1 METGSAIG
9 RPRLRFS
16 DVALVLFAV
25 AFGCAVFFVAILAVD
40 GYLALG
46 ERRARHSTAALM
58 AVFLLEPVAVFVAVQ
73 ALLIRRRGLTWRD
86 LGIRPA
92 AAGWVVIAVI
102 AGPLSL
108 ALAGALSEL
117 VGPADPS
124 AMIEAYAALLA
135 PEGVTLLR
143 AAGLVAVIGVF
154 VPIAEE
160 VLFRG
165 VLYAWLRQRRGVV
178 ASALI
183 SSAVF
188 AIAHVNAEA
197 ALQIFLIGLV
207 LAYLYERTGSIVPSI
222 VTHATVNVASLA
234 IILAYAE
241 SATAALAP

>member
-9 RPRLRFS
+9 HPGLRFR
-16 DVALVLFAV
+16 DVALVLIAV
-25 AFGCAVFFVAILAVD
+25 GLGCAVFFVAILAVD
-40 GYLALG
+40 SYLAMG
-46 ERRARHSTAALM
+46 EGRARHSTAALM
-58 AVFLLEPVAVFVAVQ
+58 AVFLLEPVAILVAVQ
-73 ALLIRRRGLTWRD
+73 ALLIRRRNLSWRD
-86 LGIRPA
+86 LGLRPA
-92 AAGWVVIAVI
+92 AARWVVIAVV

-108 ALAGALSEL
+108 ALAGALSRL
-117 VGPADPS
+117 VGPADPT

-143 AAGLVAVIGVF
+143 AAGLIAVIGVF
-154 VPIAEE
+154 VPVAEE

-165 VLYAWLRQRRGVV
+165 VLYAWLRQRLGLA

-207 LAYLYERTGSIVPSI
+207 LAYFYERTGSIVPSI

-241 SATAALAP
+241 SVTAALAP